1 MFVVTMER
9 SFVTIFSFD
18 VLLSASKAGAAN
30 DKAAKAKTVACENL
44 IDN

>member
-1 MFVVTMER
+1 MFVVTMKEVL
-9 SFVTIFSFD
+9 SQSSLLMF
-18 VLLSASKAGAAN
+18 LLSASKAGAAN